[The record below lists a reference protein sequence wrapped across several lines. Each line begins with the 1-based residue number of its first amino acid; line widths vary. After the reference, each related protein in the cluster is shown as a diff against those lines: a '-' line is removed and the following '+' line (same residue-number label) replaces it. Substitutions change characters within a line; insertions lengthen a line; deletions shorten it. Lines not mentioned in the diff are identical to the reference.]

1 MEFEYE
7 AWQEEKEMIEPDEW
21 DDWYPDT
28 KLCSN

>member
-7 AWQEEKEMIEPDEW
+7 AWQKEEKMREPDEW

-28 KLCSN
+28 KL